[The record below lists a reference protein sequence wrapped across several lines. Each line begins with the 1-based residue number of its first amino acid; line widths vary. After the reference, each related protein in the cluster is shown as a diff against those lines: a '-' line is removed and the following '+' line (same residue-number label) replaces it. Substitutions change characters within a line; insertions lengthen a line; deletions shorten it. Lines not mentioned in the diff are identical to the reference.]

1 MHPDPARTEQL
12 TQASTRSLERLGKL
26 QGLSLLWVGE
36 ELQMWRVR
44 VGGGEGV
51 GGLLLM
57 EGGVLLEDEEG

>member
-1 MHPDPARTEQL
+1 
-12 TQASTRSLERLGKL
+12 
-26 QGLSLLWVGE
+26 
-36 ELQMWRVR
+36 MWRVR